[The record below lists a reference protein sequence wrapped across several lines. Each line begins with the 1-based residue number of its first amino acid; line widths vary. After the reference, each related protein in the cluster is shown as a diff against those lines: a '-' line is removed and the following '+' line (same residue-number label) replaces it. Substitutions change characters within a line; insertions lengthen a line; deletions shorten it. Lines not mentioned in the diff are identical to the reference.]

1 MHNILCPSVII
12 LTHQFRNVKRILFKT
27 FGSAFRQDLQKLQ
40 EGSRSL
46 GEIEPGKIRLLGE
59 PGDGHVTAV
68 EHIPFGHKFAL
79 RALRAGDPV
88 IKYGARI
95 GTATQDIVPGEHV
108 HLHNMRSDFDER
120 ASTLDAE
127 TALPEDVV
135 YELY

>member
-1 MHNILCPSVII
+1 M
-12 LTHQFRNVKRILFKT
+12 
-27 FGSAFRQDLQKLQ
+27 
-40 EGSRSL
+40 
-46 GEIEPGKIRLLGE
+46 
-59 PGDGHVTAV
+59 
-68 EHIPFGHKFAL
+68 
-79 RALRAGDPV
+79 

-108 HLHNMRSDFDER
+108 HLHNMRSDCDER

>member
-1 MHNILCPSVII
+1 MSSEFYSKHSVPPPGR
-12 LTHQFRNVKRILFKT
+12 TCKSFRRASDHDKP
-27 FGSAFRQDLQKLQ
+27 D
-40 EGSRSL
+40 
-46 GEIEPGKIRLLGE
+46 RLYRLRDG

>member
-1 MHNILCPSVII
+1 MTGTSRLPGTSPSA
-12 LTHQFRNVKRILFKT
+12 TN
-27 FGSAFRQDLQKLQ
+27 
-40 EGSRSL
+40 SL
-46 GEIEPGKIRLLGE
+46 
-59 PGDGHVTAV
+59 
-68 EHIPFGHKFAL
+68 L

-108 HLHNMRSDFDER
+108 HPHNMRSDFDER

>member
-1 MHNILCPSVII
+1 MTNQTGYIVYATDSVG
-12 LTHQFRNVKRILFKT
+12 T
-27 FGSAFRQDLQKLQ
+27 A
-40 EGSRSL
+40 
-46 GEIEPGKIRLLGE
+46 PGAIATCTTRLLGE
-59 PGDGHVTAV
+59 PGSGRVTAI

-79 RALRAGDPV
+79 RALHAGDPV

-95 GTATQDIVPGEHV
+95 GTATQDIAPGEHV

>member
-1 MHNILCPSVII
+1 MTNQTGYIVYATDSVG
-12 LTHQFRNVKRILFKT
+12 T
-27 FGSAFRQDLQKLQ
+27 A
-40 EGSRSL
+40 
-46 GEIEPGKIRLLGE
+46 LGE
-59 PGDGHVTAV
+59 PGDGHVTAAG
-68 EHIPFGHKFAL
+68 HIPFGHKFAL
-79 RALRAGDPV
+79 LALRAGDPV

-95 GTATQDIVPGEHV
+95 GTATQDIAPGEHV

>member
-1 MHNILCPSVII
+1 MTNQTGYIVYATDSV
-12 LTHQFRNVKRILFKT
+12 
-27 FGSAFRQDLQKLQ
+27 G
-40 EGSRSL
+40 
-46 GEIEPGKIRLLGE
+46 
-59 PGDGHVTAV
+59 TA
-68 EHIPFGHKFAL
+68 
-79 RALRAGDPV
+79 RAGDPV

-108 HLHNMRSDFDER
+108 HLHNMRSDFNER